1 MTMAVDC
8 LHVFIFPYILACVG
22 MTILEY
28 GYRRLTLCM
37 HTDRMKGS
45 FVGKLPV
52 GDLTGITTTPTAPDT
67 HMIPTIAT
75 LEIRLRYPIRVE
87 PTMATQW
94 RNGGSRIQRLQL
106 HELS

>member
-1 MTMAVDC
+1 
-8 LHVFIFPYILACVG
+8 
-22 MTILEY
+22 
-28 GYRRLTLCM
+28 M

-45 FVGKLPV
+45 LVGELPV
-52 GDLTGITTTPTAPDT
+52 RDLTGITTTPTAPDT

-75 LEIRLRYPIRVE
+75 LEIGLRYSIGVE

-94 RNGGSRIQRLQL
+94 SNGGSSVQRLQL